1 MLMQPRPPIS
11 DVLQGFDE
19 SSAAS
24 IYDPDTAYVGLV
36 EETGSLF
43 VMGNDHFPLIAFGDT
58 EYNINSRAIDPPPSA
73 NPRTDLPDRLD
84 AVTKRRKLRELCA
97 ESPFDTR
104 CLTGKRPLDSSS
116 LNSRQLP
123 GVPSVELPPEIDL
136 VPNNVVDAADSLP
149 DIPDTTNNLS
159 TAAPSRTS
167 VVSAIGEGFKM
178 SAALGTVLLAM
189 VFGSTWLFRDKV
201 PLDKLYPW
209 TLRLTP
215 EIQNASI
222 PSSITSQPA
231 ATEVSTA
238 PPSVPE
244 GEGHDMTIHPPPP
257 SSDVGISPAT
267 PTPVPPVPVAQ
278 LTDSPTVSKETLD
291 PGVPTVDDIEESERE
306 GDAADATPR
315 KRKIHRRRRGKKGK
329 GNNSTAAGAVDDTE
343 GERDAEGVTGSNQDS
358 GVGAAEDK
366 RKRSGSATLV
376 VQSTSQPNAPSLIV
390 SDTVLGEFGYL
401 HSSLAGGVTD

>member
-1 MLMQPRPPIS
+1 MQPRPPIS
-11 DVLQGFDE
+11 DVLRGFDE

-24 IYDPDTAYVGLV
+24 IYDPDTVYVGLV

-73 NPRTDLPDRLD
+73 TLRTDLPDRID
-84 AVTKRRKLRELCA
+84 AVTRLRKLRELCV

-104 CLTGKRPLDSSS
+104 CLTGKRPLDASS

-136 VPNNVVDAADSLP
+136 APGDVVDAADTLP

-159 TAAPSRTS
+159 TAIPSWTS
-167 VVSAIGEGFKM
+167 VASAIGENFKM

-189 VFGSTWLFRDKV
+189 IFGPTWLFRDKL
-201 PLDKLYPW
+201 PLNKLYPW
-209 TLRLTP
+209 TARLTP
-215 EIQNASI
+215 EIQSASI

-231 ATEVSTA
+231 AMEASPA
-238 PPSVPE
+238 PPLVPD
-244 GEGHDMTIHPPPP
+244 GEGHDMTIPPPL
-257 SSDVGISPAT
+257 SSDVGTSPST
-267 PTPVPPVPVAQ
+267 PTPVSPVPVAQ
-278 LTDSPTVSKETLD
+278 LPDSPTVSKENL

-329 GNNSTAAGAVDDTE
+329 GNNATTAGAVDDTE
-343 GERDAEGVTGSNQDS
+343 GEKDAEGVAVSKEDG
-358 GVGAAEDK
+358 GVGVVEDK
-366 RKRSGSATLV
+366 PKRSGSATLI
-376 VQSTSQPNAPSLIV
+376 VQSTSQPNAPSLVV
-390 SDTVLGEFGYL
+390 SDTVLGGFDYL
-401 HSSLAGGVTD
+401 HSSLAGGWNG